1 MTVFLLLMSYSFTLT
16 LFLSHQPSLV
26 HIFFQMF
33 VLFMLTVPLIT
44 MRLLAEERKLRTI
57 EVLLTSPVT
66 ELDIVLAKFV
76 ASMSLIVILLM
87 LSGSYAVVLA
97 IYGDPDWGPIYSGYL
112 GLLLLGAALVG
123 VGLLA
128 SALTANQMIAALV
141 SLSLFLLLWII
152 DSFGYL
158 LPSPF
163 DALAVN
169 LSLSVHF
176 KPFAVGS
183 VYLSDVGFF
192 LSVTLLTLFL
202 SVRAL
207 ARRVRVAMERRGSRI
222 LVMVAL
228 SLAALALGALGSANW
243 WGERVSNSLLFA
255 AWCIALLVLFVLG
268 MGLPLRLRGG
278 RELRHRR
285 VAQVGG

>member
-1 MTVFLLLMSYSFTLT
+1 MTAFSVLLLKEEKALFSSPIAYAVMTVFLLLMSYSFTLT

-87 LSGSYAVVLA
+87 LSGSYAIVLA
-97 IYGDPDWGPIYSGYL
+97 IYGDPDWGPIYSGCL

-207 ARRVRVAMERRGSRI
+207 ARR
-222 LVMVAL
+222 
-228 SLAALALGALGSANW
+228 
-243 WGERVSNSLLFA
+243 
-255 AWCIALLVLFVLG
+255 
-268 MGLPLRLRGG
+268 
-278 RELRHRR
+278 
-285 VAQVGG
+285 

>member
-1 MTVFLLLMSYSFTLT
+1 MTAFSVLLLKEEKALFSSPIAYAVMTVFLLLMSYSFTLT

-176 KPFAVGS
+176 KSFAVGS

-207 ARRVRVAMERRGSRI
+207 ARR
-222 LVMVAL
+222 
-228 SLAALALGALGSANW
+228 
-243 WGERVSNSLLFA
+243 
-255 AWCIALLVLFVLG
+255 
-268 MGLPLRLRGG
+268 
-278 RELRHRR
+278 
-285 VAQVGG
+285 

>member
-1 MTVFLLLMSYSFTLT
+1 MTAFSVLLLKEEKALFSSPIAYAVMTVFLLLMSYSFTLT

-112 GLLLLGAALVG
+112 GLLLL
-123 VGLLA
+123 
-128 SALTANQMIAALV
+128 
-141 SLSLFLLLWII
+141 WII

-176 KPFAVGS
+176 KSFAVGS

-207 ARRVRVAMERRGSRI
+207 ARR
-222 LVMVAL
+222 
-228 SLAALALGALGSANW
+228 
-243 WGERVSNSLLFA
+243 
-255 AWCIALLVLFVLG
+255 
-268 MGLPLRLRGG
+268 
-278 RELRHRR
+278 
-285 VAQVGG
+285 

>member
-1 MTVFLLLMSYSFTLT
+1 MTAFSVLLLKEEKALFSSPIAYAVMTVFLLLMSYSFTLT

-33 VLFMLTVPLIT
+33 VLFMLTVPLVT

-207 ARRVRVAMERRGSRI
+207 ARR
-222 LVMVAL
+222 
-228 SLAALALGALGSANW
+228 
-243 WGERVSNSLLFA
+243 
-255 AWCIALLVLFVLG
+255 
-268 MGLPLRLRGG
+268 
-278 RELRHRR
+278 
-285 VAQVGG
+285 

>member
-1 MTVFLLLMSYSFTLT
+1 MTAFSVLLLKEEKALFSSPIAYAVMTVFLLLMSYSFTLT

-207 ARRVRVAMERRGSRI
+207 APAAGFCS
-222 LVMVAL
+222 L
-228 SLAALALGALGSANW
+228 S
-243 WGERVSNSLLFA
+243 
-255 AWCIALLVLFVLG
+255 
-268 MGLPLRLRGG
+268 P
-278 RELRHRR
+278 
-285 VAQVGG
+285 